1 MEKERAPQYEI
12 RKATVDD
19 VEAIRRMQA
28 QSCCDTYQND
38 ELGVTAKWLKDITQS
53 WLTPEALQKSRKF
66 LEPFFSHNQ
75 HFYTV
80 ALLNNEVVGFIHLDT
95 KENGSKH
102 LWGLYT
108 DISTHGTGVAQ
119 KLMTMAEEWVQDKEV
134 ELEVASY
141 NERAKA
147 FYRKHGFVEQDG
159 IVEMFENKIPSV
171 RMVRKSR
178 SKK

>member
-12 RKATVDD
+12 RKATVGD

-28 QSCCDTYQND
+28 QSWCDTYQND
-38 ELGVTAKWLKDITQS
+38 ELGVTAKWLKDITQN
-53 WLTPEALQKSRKF
+53 WLTPKSLQKSRKF
-66 LEPFFSHNQ
+66 LEPFFSNNQ
-75 HFYTV
+75 YFYRV
-80 ALLNNEVVGFIHLDT
+80 ALINDKVVGFIHLDT
-95 KENGSKH
+95 KENGSKQ

-108 DISTHGTGVAQ
+108 DTSTHGTGLAQ
-119 KLMTMAEEWVQDKEV
+119 KLMIMAEEWVQDKEV

-147 FYRKHGFVEQDG
+147 FYRKYGFVEQDG